1 MHPQPRLARLV
12 CQLLKAMLPGMPA
25 VLLLPELESFCIAHS
40 SQQDVAELFQLSRLY
55 RGGEDRGG

>member
-1 MHPQPRLARLV
+1 
-12 CQLLKAMLPGMPA
+12 LLKAMLPGMPA
-25 VLLLPELESFCIAHS
+25 VLLMPELESFCIAHS